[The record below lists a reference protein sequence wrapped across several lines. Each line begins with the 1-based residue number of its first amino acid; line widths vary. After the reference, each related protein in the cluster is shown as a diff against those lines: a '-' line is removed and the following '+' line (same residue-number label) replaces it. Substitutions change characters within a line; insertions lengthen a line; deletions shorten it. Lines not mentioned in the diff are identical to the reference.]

1 MSRYIN
7 YSKFVLI
14 AVGTVIGSSG
24 MAMLIAAIAD
34 AVFWSVYGYDVT
46 ESTGVQMA
54 AHSCLSGITMGCTA
68 TTKLHG
74 RCVVWKKLE

>member
-34 AVFWSVYGYDVT
+34 AVFWSVYGYSHVHDSALLGLIGAFIILI
-46 ESTGVQMA
+46 STIPFMIVD
-54 AHSCLSGITMGCTA
+54 
-68 TTKLHG
+68 
-74 RCVVWKKLE
+74 EFYN